1 MIQKMGFIMID
12 MNLRTFLIVLALSA
26 IVLTADEGDWV
37 DPNRLPVPFF
47 IHPFFGG
54 YLNITAQKSLYYIY
68 TPS

>member
-1 MIQKMGFIMID
+1 MTQKMGFIMID
-12 MNLRTFLIVLALSA
+12 MKLRTFLFVLALSA
-26 IVLTADEGDWV
+26 VALAIDEGDWV

-47 IHPFFGG
+47 IHAFFGG